1 MERGLE
7 FLFGLSEITVYLLI
21 GILCWAEAA
30 FFLGFVTPG
39 EIAVATGGV
48 LASRGPFSLEWLIAA
63 ATLGTVAGNTTGYW
77 MGRIWGSR
85 LLTWR
90 PLERILG
97 GPIERSTAFLQKRG
111 EWAIVLSRLTTVTR
125 ITVPFMVGASGL
137 RYRRFLAFDI
147 PTAAAWAAAW
157 VMLGFLLGESWTVLV
172 DRAGEAAF
180 LVLILAAAALV
191 IRWVAARVAANQ
203 RRIRAAGRLLLAVTG
218 LQALARRLTPA
229 VLWLGRRFDPRLAR
243 GLNLTLG
250 FVVLVAAVGSI
261 GLVLSQTRAVWGL
274 ALIDFPVLEWMGATR
289 TDEAVRI
296 ARGGLQAF
304 HWPGFLL
311 LALPVVAVLAWRVGG
326 WAALRA
332 AVGMVGAGL
341 GAYGL
346 DRFVLEG
353 VVPRAEFPSV
363 PVSVAAAL
371 LVHLTVAA
379 GQRAGWVPGV
389 TVAAMMTFVLFTV
402 ALGAVVAGWAAP
414 SGIALG
420 MALGMAWA
428 TTLELQRIIFGQGGP
443 AAPPEH
449 PVSASPDPTPVS

>member
-1 MERGLE
+1 VDELMERGLD
-7 FLFGLSEITVYLLI
+7 FLFGLSTTTVYLLI
-21 GILCWAEAA
+21 GVLCWAEAA

-48 LASRGPFSLEWLIAA
+48 LASRGPVAVEWLIVA
-63 ATLGTVAGNTTGYW
+63 ATVGTVAGNTTGYW
-77 MGRIWGSR
+77 LGRTWGSR
-85 LLTWR
+85 LLDWGPIQR
-90 PLERILG
+90 VLG
-97 GPIERSTAFLQKRG
+97 GAIGKSTAFLERRG

-125 ITVPFMVGASGL
+125 VTVPFMVGASGV
-137 RYRRFLAFDI
+137 RYRRFLVFDV
-147 PTAAAWAAAW
+147 PSAAAWAAVW
-157 VMLGFLLGESWTVLV
+157 VMLGFVLGESWMMLM

-191 IRWVAARVAANQ
+191 IRWVAVRVAANQ

-218 LQALARRLTPA
+218 LRALARRLTP
-229 VLWLGRRFDPRLAR
+229 VVQWIGRRFDPRLAQ

-250 FVVLVAAVGSI
+250 FVVLVAAVGGI

-296 ARGGLQAF
+296 ARTGLQAF
-304 HWPGFLL
+304 HWPGFLV

-326 WAALRA
+326 WAAFLTA
-332 AVGMVGAGL
+332 LGMVGAGL

-371 LVHLTVAA
+371 LVHLTVAT
-379 GQRAGWVPGV
+379 GQRAGWGPGV
-389 TVAAMMTFVLFTV
+389 TAAAVMTFVVFAV
-402 ALGAVVAGWAAP
+402 ALGTVVAGWAAP

-420 MALGMAWA
+420 LALGMAWA
-428 TTLELQRIIFGQGGP
+428 TTLELQPIIFRGGDP
-443 AAPPEH
+443 AGSREDTAP
-449 PVSASPDPTPVS
+449 A